1 MNPPLVHARQSSGLC
16 LRSSLP
22 PPTCC
27 HGCRTRWGWL
37 STKMKSANLNW
48 NRNHHCQATY
58 TADYFPSHQNLFHK
72 VHSLSLSAFSEPNNY
87 DHIKPIPPDKSR
99 QGESNPYSS
108 VRICRPVL
116 SQDRGEQLFCRAA
129 NVIEINIYYI
139 AFPAFMTALSWK
151 HLLAP
156 PISVLISIGIHFVKL
171 SYVHIN
177 AD

>member
-108 VRICRPVL
+108 VRICSPLL

-129 NVIEINIYYI
+129 NVIEINIYYYYCSL
-139 AFPAFMTALSWK
+139 PSLHDSTYWHPLSQY
-151 HLLAP
+151 L
-156 PISVLISIGIHFVKL
+156 SIGIHFVKL